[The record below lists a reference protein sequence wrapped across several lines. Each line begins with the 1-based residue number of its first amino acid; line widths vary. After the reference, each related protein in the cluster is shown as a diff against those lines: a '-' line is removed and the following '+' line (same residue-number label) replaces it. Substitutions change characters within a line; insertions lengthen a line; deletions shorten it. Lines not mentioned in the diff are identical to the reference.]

1 MQGAFV
7 FRSCVLAFAVAV
19 PVGQPAAAG
28 SACGKP
34 KTLAQKVQRARDILE
49 IQNVASLHEY
59 YHNAWR
65 HRDEYRNIWAQKTP
79 GVTWT
84 NNTDK
89 YIGAQSLWNFY
100 VEGSERMPTAGVM
113 AYHMLTTPVIEV
125 AGDGQTAKG
134 IWMSFGDVG
143 GPMGGEGK
151 AMAAWTQEKYA
162 VDFVKEDGHWK
173 IWHLRTYV
181 DFYSPT
187 DKSWMD
193 TTANIA
199 GPPPG
204 AATPPPGGGK
214 LEATIKEEPG
224 ASFKMAE
231 PDEKGNYYEGY
242 SIKRVP
248 TLAPVLPQPYCSF
261 SETTPY

>member
-1 MQGAFV
+1 MQRAPW
-7 FRSCVLAFAVAV
+7 FRSCILAVALAV
-19 PVGQPAAAG
+19 TTSQPAIAET
-28 SACGKP
+28 ACGRP
-34 KTLAQKVQRARDILE
+34 LTLAQKIQRARDILE

-65 HRDEYRNIWAQKTP
+65 HRDEYLDIWAQKTP
-79 GVTWT
+79 GVSWT

-89 YIGAQSLWNFY
+89 YIGAKSLWKFY
-100 VEGSERMPTAGVM
+100 VEGAEQMPTAGVM
-113 AYHMLTTPVIEV
+113 AYHMLTTPLIEV

-162 VDFVKEDGHWK
+162 MDFVKEGGRWK

-187 DKSWMD
+187 DRSWMD
-193 TTANIA
+193 STANIA
-199 GPPPG
+199 APVPPPPSTTPG
-204 AATPPPGGGK
+204 AK

-224 ASFKMAE
+224 ASFEMAE
-231 PDEKGNYYEGY
+231 PDEKGDYYQGY

-248 TLAPVLPQPYCSF
+248 TLAPQLPQPYCTF